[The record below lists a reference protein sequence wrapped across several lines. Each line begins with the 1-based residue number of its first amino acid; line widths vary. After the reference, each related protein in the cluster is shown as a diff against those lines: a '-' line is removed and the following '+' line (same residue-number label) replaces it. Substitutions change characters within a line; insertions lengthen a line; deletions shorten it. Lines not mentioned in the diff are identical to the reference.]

1 MENINSEMY
10 KDLNKKITSCNLN
23 QYIDL
28 VSLLQTSYSKEELAN
43 IYLYILETSNNINI
57 LNYTIAQIDKLKEF
71 RAIDLLIDILLL
83 KDKFAK
89 YENGTNELNNLRCS
103 CAKVISNF
111 KSQKGVY
118 PLVYCLNN
126 KEEDYKLRL
135 SCAEALGKIGDK
147 YAVLPLIDIL
157 KDENEKSVYVK
168 ESAAIA
174 LGMLGDNR
182 ALNPLISILES
193 KNGLVSKF
201 SFLKERIIEVLSKFG
216 SNNTDVFKALSINL
230 SDESPF
236 VRISAIEALANCDND
251 NKEKT
256 FGLIKNCLLKED
268 NEEVI
273 EACLFALFN
282 LSNVETLY
290 EIINQNQDNI
300 KIKLV
305 LDDILPDLKDD
316 VCEEFDNENK

>member
-23 QYIDL
+23 QYVNL
-28 VSLLQTSYSKEELAN
+28 VSLLQSSYSREELAN
-43 IYLYILETSNNINI
+43 IYLYILQNQNDIHI
-57 LNYTIAQIDKLKEF
+57 LNYTIFQIDKLKEH

-83 KDKFAK
+83 KDKFAM
-89 YENGTNELNNLRCS
+89 YENGTNELTNLRCS

-118 PLVYCLNN
+118 PLLYCLNN
-126 KEEDYKLRL
+126 KDEDYKLRL

-157 KDENEKSVYVK
+157 RDENEKSVYVK
-168 ESAAIA
+168 ESAAMA

-216 SNNTDVFKALSINL
+216 SNNADVFKALSLNL

-236 VRISAIEALANCDND
+236 VRISAIEALANYEED

-256 FGLIKNCLLKED
+256 FCLIKNRLLKED

-290 EIINQNQDNI
+290 EIINQNRDNI
-300 KIKLV
+300 KLKLV

-316 VCEEFDNENK
+316 VCEEFENEHK

>member
-1 MENINSEMY
+1 MKNINSEKY
-10 KDLNKKITSCNLN
+10 KDLGKKITTCNLN

-28 VSLLQTSYSKEELAN
+28 VSLLQASYSKEELAN
-43 IYLYILETSNNINI
+43 IYLYILETGNNINI
-57 LNYTIAQIDKLKEF
+57 LNYTIVQIDKLKEF

-83 KDKFAK
+83 KDKFAN
-89 YENGTNELNNLRCS
+89 YENGTIELNNLRCS

-118 PLVYCLNN
+118 PLLYCLNN
-126 KEEDYKLRL
+126 KDEDYKLRL

-168 ESAAIA
+168 ESAAMA

-216 SNNTDVFKALSINL
+216 SNNTEVFRALSINL

-236 VRISAIEALANCDND
+236 VRISAIEALANCDD
-251 NKEKT
+251 VNKEKT
-256 FGLIKNCLLKED
+256 FSLIKKCLLKED

-290 EIINQNQDNI
+290 EIVNQNQDNI
-300 KIKLV
+300 KLKLV

>member
-1 MENINSEMY
+1 MNNINNEKY
-10 KDLNKKITSCNLN
+10 KDISNKITSCNLN
-23 QYIDL
+23 QYVDL
-28 VSLLQTSYSKEELAN
+28 VSLLQSSFSKEELAN
-43 IYLYILETSNNINI
+43 IYLYILKTNSDPYI
-57 LNYTIAQIDKLKEF
+57 LNYTILQIDKLKDS

-83 KDKFAK
+83 KDKFTK
-89 YENGTNELNNLRCS
+89 YNNPNELNNLRCV

-118 PLVYCLNN
+118 PLLYCLNN
-126 KEEDYKLRL
+126 KDEDYKLRL

-147 YAVLPLIDIL
+147 YAVLPLIDVL

-168 ESAAIA
+168 ESAAMA

-216 SNNTDVFKALSINL
+216 SNNDDVFKALTLNL
-230 SDESPF
+230 
-236 VRISAIEALANCDND
+236 ND
-251 NKEKT
+251 
-256 FGLIKNCLLKED
+256 
-268 NEEVI
+268 

-282 LSNVETLY
+282 LSNIDSLR
-290 EIINQNQDNI
+290 EIINQNQENI
-300 KIKLV
+300 RLTQIFN
-305 LDDILPDLKDD
+305 DILPDLKEDNF
-316 VCEEFDNENK
+316 EEFDNENE

>member
-1 MENINSEMY
+1 MNNTNNEKY
-10 KDLNKKITSCNLN
+10 KDISNKITSCSLN
-23 QYIDL
+23 QYVNL
-28 VSLLQTSYSKEELAN
+28 VSLLQSSYSREELAN
-43 IYLYILETSNNINI
+43 IYLYILQNQNDIHI
-57 LNYTIAQIDKLKEF
+57 LNYTIFQIDKLKEH

-83 KDKFAK
+83 KDKFAM
-89 YENGTNELNNLRCS
+89 YENGTNELTNLRCS

-118 PLVYCLNN
+118 PLLYCLNN
-126 KEEDYKLRL
+126 KDEDYKLRL

-157 KDENEKSVYVK
+157 RDENEKSVYVK
-168 ESAAIA
+168 ESAAMA

-216 SNNTDVFKALSINL
+216 SNNADVFKALSLNL

-236 VRISAIEALANCDND
+236 VRISAIEALANYEED

-256 FGLIKNCLLKED
+256 FCLIKNRLLKED

-290 EIINQNQDNI
+290 EIINQNRDNI
-300 KIKLV
+300 KLKLV

-316 VCEEFDNENK
+316 VCEEFENEHK

>member
-1 MENINSEMY
+1 MNNTNNEKY
-10 KDLNKKITSCNLN
+10 KDISNKITSCSLN
-23 QYIDL
+23 QYVNL
-28 VSLLQTSYSKEELAN
+28 VSLLQSSYSREELAN
-43 IYLYILETSNNINI
+43 IYLYILQNQNDIHI
-57 LNYTIAQIDKLKEF
+57 LNYTIFQIDKLKEH

-83 KDKFAK
+83 KDKFAM
-89 YENGTNELNNLRCS
+89 YENGTNELTNLRCS

-118 PLVYCLNN
+118 PLLYCLNN
-126 KEEDYKLRL
+126 KDEDYKLRL

-157 KDENEKSVYVK
+157 RDENEKSVYVK
-168 ESAAIA
+168 ESAAMA

-216 SNNTDVFKALSINL
+216 SNNADVFKALSLNL

-236 VRISAIEALANCDND
+236 VRISAIEALANYEED

-256 FGLIKNCLLKED
+256 FCLIKNCLLKED

-290 EIINQNQDNI
+290 EIINQNRDNI
-300 KIKLV
+300 KLKLV

>member
-1 MENINSEMY
+1 MNNVNNEKY
-10 KDLNKKITSCNLN
+10 KDISKKITSCNLN
-23 QYIDL
+23 QYVDL
-28 VSLLQTSYSKEELAN
+28 VSLLQSSFSEEELAN
-43 IYLYILETSNNINI
+43 IYLYILKTNSDPYI
-57 LNYTIAQIDKLKEF
+57 LNYTILQIDKLKDP

-83 KDKFAK
+83 KDKFTK
-89 YENGTNELNNLRCS
+89 YNNPNELNNLRCV

-118 PLVYCLNN
+118 PLLYCLNN
-126 KEEDYKLRL
+126 KDEDYKLRL

-147 YAVLPLIDIL
+147 YAVLPLIDVL

-168 ESAAIA
+168 ESAAMA

-193 KNGLVSKF
+193 KNGLLSKF

-216 SNNTDVFKALSINL
+216 SNNDDVFKALTLNL
-230 SDESPF
+230 NDESPF
-236 VRISAIEALANCDND
+236 VRISAIDALTNCEEN

-256 FGLIKNCLLKED
+256 FNILKNCLLKED
-268 NEEVI
+268 NEDVI

-282 LSNVETLY
+282 LSNIDSLQ
-290 EIINQNQDNI
+290 EIINQNQENI
-300 KIKLV
+300 RLTQIFN
-305 LDDILPDLKDD
+305 DILPDLKADYF
-316 VCEEFDNENK
+316 EEFDDENK